1 MLTQIAW
8 AFTCFGCEVF
18 GDTPETDKIEST
30 FSVYGHIPKNA
41 LMDSEQTCFQDFSNP
56 F

>member
-8 AFTCFGCEVF
+8 AFTCYGCEVF

-30 FSVYGHIPKNA
+30 FLYIVPIQKNA
-41 LMDSEQTCFQDFSNP
+41 LMDSKSICFQDFYAI
-56 F
+56 